1 VPADRFSFFEHP
13 ESTFIPTVRL
23 RREDTALLVV
33 DVQYSDASA
42 DQGFN
47 LAFDRIEP
55 GSMDYFNERMQA
67 VVLPTIQTLLAAFRE
82 RDMPVV
88 YLMLGSAYR
97 DLRDVP
103 RRHREWIRA
112 IEKAGGVEDIFWM
125 GNPASAV
132 MEEIAPLPHE
142 TIVTKTTWG
151 AFSSSNIDT
160 VLRELGVANL
170 VITGVSTNCCVET
183 TARDAADRGFGCV
196 LVDEGLAD
204 YDQAAH
210 DASLSALFF
219 AFTRVVRS
227 AGDVIAAIEEEAHV

>member
-1 VPADRFSFFEHP
+1 MSTDRFSFFDSEQT
-13 ESTFIPTVRL
+13 TFISPIQL
-23 RREDTALLVV
+23 RRRDTALLIV
-33 DVQYSDASA
+33 DMQDCDASA

-55 GSMDYFNERMQA
+55 GSMDYFNER
-67 VVLPTIQTLLAAFRE
+67 VESSVIPTIQTLLAAFRAE
-82 RDMPVV
+82 SMPVV
-88 YLMLGSAYR
+88 YLTLGSSYR

-103 RRHREWIRA
+103 RRHREWVRA
-112 IEKAGGVEDIFWM
+112 IEKEGGVEDIFWS
-125 GNPASAV
+125 GHPAAAI
-132 MEEIAPLPHE
+132 MKEIAPLPNE
-142 TIVTKTTWG
+142 TVVNKTTWG
-151 AFSSSNIDT
+151 AFNSSNIEM
-160 VLRELGVANL
+160 VLRELGVSNL

-219 AFTRVVRS
+219 AFTRVIRS
-227 AGDVIAAIEEEAHV
+227 ADDVVAAIKAEAYV

>member
-1 VPADRFSFFEHP
+1 VPPDRFSFFEHP
-13 ESTFIPTVRL
+13 ESTFIPTVQL
-23 RREDTALLVV
+23 RRDDTALLVV

-55 GSMDYFNERMQA
+55 GSMDYFNERMDA

-132 MEEIAPLPHE
+132 MEEIAPLPDE

-204 YDQAAH
+204 YDRAAH
-210 DASLSALFF
+210 EASLTALFF

-227 AGDVIAAIEEEAHV
+227 ARDVIAAIEEEAHV